1 MDEEFGVDNL
11 MQEESERRK
20 QKVFIY
26 QSISLR
32 IIIFFISEICTKRS
46 KWPSC

>member
-26 QSISLR
+26 
-32 IIIFFISEICTKRS
+32 
-46 KWPSC
+46 